1 MIADRLGQAAVASP
15 TDKSRLLQA
24 RALFRLAPSLDRD
37 YLRRRVVQEAA
48 TWPIS
53 RRISAVVRVKL
64 DQLLAAIEA
73 RKVAIGTRDTPETTD
88 ALRNKGARR
97 TPEKREL
104 LKRMEDRTRAAGREP
119 VRAYC

>member
-1 MIADRLGQAAVASP
+1 M
-15 TDKSRLLQA
+15 
-24 RALFRLAPSLDRD
+24 
-37 YLRRRVVQEAA
+37 
-48 TWPIS
+48 
-53 RRISAVVRVKL
+53 VRVKL